1 MDFVLELLLEGGI
14 EASKDRRIPRPV
26 RYVLI
31 VLIALVFIAV
41 FGLLIWMGIIA
52 CRKTLLGGGI
62 IILSGLFL
70 LVWSAIHVRRVYVQ
84 RRKEYDQVS

>member
-14 EASKDRRIPRPV
+14 EAGKDKRIPRSV

-31 VLIALVFIAV
+31 VLIALFFIAV